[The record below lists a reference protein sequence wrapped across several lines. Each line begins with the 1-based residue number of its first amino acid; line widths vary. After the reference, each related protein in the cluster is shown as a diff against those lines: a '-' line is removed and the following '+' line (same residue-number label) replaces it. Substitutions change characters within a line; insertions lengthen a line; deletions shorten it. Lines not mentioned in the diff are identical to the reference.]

1 MSDYKF
7 KKEKDVED
15 FETPEGT
22 PERDTID
29 SDNEISK
36 SDSSSFN
43 LENYLN

>member
-7 KKEKDVED
+7 KKENNVED
-15 FETPEGT
+15 FMT

-36 SDSSSFN
+36 SDSSSFDF
-43 LENYLN
+43 ENY